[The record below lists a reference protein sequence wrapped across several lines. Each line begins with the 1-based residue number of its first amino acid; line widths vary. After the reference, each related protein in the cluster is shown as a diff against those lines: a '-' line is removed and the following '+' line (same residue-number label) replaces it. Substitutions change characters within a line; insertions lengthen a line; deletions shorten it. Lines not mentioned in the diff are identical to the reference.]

1 MACTFEYKGKTY
13 TQDELVKELEKMPPD
28 EASKYIP
35 GVKSLPNAP
44 FKKTWHELVLK
55 RMIREAAEKGYDR
68 LSWTPGEA
76 QAERYNLSKQVD
88 KLQYNPDTQKLL
100 AYKDKNL
107 ALDQYVPKEK
117 LADYIGKEAA
127 KKILE
132 NPTHKFESKNDPGTF
147 NYYLEGLDLKVGGEG
162 MKGFYDQII
171 PKALE
176 KIGKEYGVK
185 VKNAGINETNY
196 KLNIH
201 EAPGGATIYEV
212 INSNTG
218 EKHYYP
224 TFKEANKLINSGK
237 SQPVHYIDIPEGLKN
252 AALSK
257 GFPLFSSSHPG
268 IMFTPTSDNPFED
281 KSK

>member
-44 FKKTWHELVLK
+44 FKKTWHELALK

-76 QAERYNLSKQVD
+76 QAERYDLSKQVD
-88 KLQYNPDTQKLL
+88 SIRAVKHKDGTFDLRAKSKNSDTDMVLGYN
-100 AYKDKNL
+100 
-107 ALDQYVPKEK
+107 VPKEK
-117 LADYIGKEAA
+117 VSDFVGKELADKIHNQEKENTLY
-127 KKILE
+127 KE
-132 NPTHKFESKNDPGTF
+132 
-147 NYYLEGLDLKVGGEG
+147 LDLKVGGEG

-185 VKNAGINETNY
+185 VKNTGINETNY

-252 AALSK
+252 AALHK

-268 IMFTPTSDNPFED
+268 MMFTPTSDNPFED
-281 KSK
+281 KKSK